1 MTKSENNGFAV
12 FTKEMKKTHTIL
24 APTMLPIHFKLLS
37 GIMKKYGYKLE
48 FFNGDTNSAIEE
60 GLKSVHND
68 ICYPAM
74 IVIGQLME
82 AIKSGK
88 YDKNK
93 IALIMSQTGG
103 GCRASTT
110 SIFLERH

>member
-1 MTKSENNGFAV
+1 MEIENNKNFAV
-12 FTKEMKKTHTIL
+12 FTKEMRKTHTIL

-48 FFNGDTNSAIEE
+48 FFDGDTNSAIEE

-82 AIKSGK
+82 ALKSGK
-88 YDKNK
+88 
-93 IALIMSQTGG
+93 I
-103 GCRASTT
+103 
-110 SIFLERH
+110 